1 MKLDLNFCTLIIKRV
16 LKGKIKKWQG
26 KNSNRGDPRAMKEG
40 STGEMHWV
48 PGGACRAQPGP
59 VESLSSHLCE
69 GFQGLLT
76 VGYLWS
82 IRDEDTAKSRCSP
95 LYSGQTS
102 KPHSY
107 NKVGSVFQ
115 DLQSDFKLES
125 LCSTALERLEELS
138 KSLEIPSCHFW
149 DVETECLEDTVQCCV
164 KFLRFVAEED
174 V

>member
-1 MKLDLNFCTLIIKRV
+1 M
-16 LKGKIKKWQG
+16 Q
-26 KNSNRGDPRAMKEG
+26 
-40 STGEMHWV
+40 STAWHLW
-48 PGGACRAQPGP
+48 
-59 VESLSSHLCE
+59 SHLVHTSVRDSRDSS
-69 GFQGLLT
+69 QS
-76 VGYLWS
+76 GYFWS
-82 IRDEDTAKSRCSP
+82 IRDEDPAKSRCSP

-102 KPHSY
+102 KPYSS

-149 DVETECLEDTVQCCV
+149 DVETECLGDAVQCSV